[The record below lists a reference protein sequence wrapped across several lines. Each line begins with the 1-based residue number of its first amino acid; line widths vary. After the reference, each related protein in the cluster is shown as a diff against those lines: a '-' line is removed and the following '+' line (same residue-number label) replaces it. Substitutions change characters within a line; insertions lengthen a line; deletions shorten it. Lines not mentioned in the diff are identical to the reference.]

1 MFHGVVGE
9 RSYSLIMGVFDH
21 CKLFHR
27 HLWPQLEKI
36 TEENYLLVIV
46 ELFLCRKKLRFIA
59 SKWAVELWT
68 SSMLLRERDRDW
80 VESWDILVPMA
91 PHMNHEPRPSTSRNT
106 CIEIIALKLLQ
117 FPYLITLEKEDREI
131 SWSKRQYY
139 IMHNRSSLGNR
150 RGSFYLKVGRGGEQ
164 AKRGKGCLSLSS
176 RFSPSP

>member
-46 ELFLCRKKLRFIA
+46 ELYLCRKKLRFIA

-106 CIEIIALKLLQ
+106 CIEIYCPKIITISLLNN
-117 FPYLITLEKEDREI
+117 TREG
-131 SWSKRQYY
+131 
-139 IMHNRSSLGNR
+139 RSRNFMIQTSIL
-150 RGSFYLKVGRGGEQ
+150 YHAQQL
-164 AKRGKGCLSLSS
+164 
-176 RFSPSP
+176 